1 MASIKLKL
9 QYKRSSWKGGDLV
22 AAEEE
27 EDLKGMEEDLKGADI
42 ARMVVGGWV
51 RVSKV
56 R

>member
-1 MASIKLKL
+1 MEGRGLG
-9 QYKRSSWKGGDLV
+9 SSRGGGEQG
-22 AAEEE
+22 AE